1 MVWVKHLFP
10 KMIAGGFSFPT
21 SYCRV
26 LYVKW
31 LKSYESFSELVC
43 SEWVYNLNFR
53 RTFGTRFF
61 NLLVWEKHLFPKK
74 IGGGFSLPT
83 SYYGL
88 LYVEW
93 LKSYEN
99 FSDFGCSEWVYN
111 LNFRCT
117 FGTQLFNLLVWE
129 KHLFP
134 KKIGG
139 GFSYPTWGEVGG
151 SVCPSVRLVILKV

>member
-1 MVWVKHLFP
+1 MRFLVIF
-10 KMIAGGFSFPT
+10 
-21 SYCRV
+21 
-26 LYVKW
+26 
-31 LKSYESFSELVC
+31 VC

-111 LNFRCT
+111 LNFRRT

-151 SVCPSVRLVILKV
+151 SVCPSVRPSGDFKSLASNPEFLANFKNEKYKMG